1 MMNLTPQQ
9 QQALD
14 RIEAFLDNPSAKVF
28 VLKGYAGTGKTT
40 LIGHIAEM
48 VQKKN
53 KTLKIGA
60 TTGRAAKILRD
71 KLAPKLKELFHYVD
85 LQHSILVSVKGFD
98 QERTNAGIATVHS
111 HIYQLEKVDA
121 DPATGKQLSL
131 FEQKKLDYDDKNS
144 YQLIFRL
151 KTDLTSGIFIIDEAS
166 MIADQ
171 VNHNEETRFGS
182 GNLLQDLFD
191 SHPSYKFIFVGDP
204 AQLPPVN
211 QSFSPALDENYLK
224 EKYRV
229 NVDSFMLRQ
238 IMRIKNPNDDIL
250 LGASFLRYQVENY
263 KNYDKFA
270 LYLEHIQNVEIHF
283 ENNFIN
289 LYAFQLHHKWKTE
302 GNKGLFDALNRRIL
316 VAPFWNQ
323 VQENNRKIRQIIFGN
338 RLSDIMVGD
347 ILMVTHNNQL
357 HRLFNGDL
365 IQVIDIPGY
374 SGVHYRNGVPL
385 LLVRVK
391 RLSDGRKISLFLL
404 LDVLHNPKGKFPA
417 EQRKLL
423 MQDFFRRMYK
433 EKIPQNSQKFLDRF
447 ANDPY
452 VNALHAV
459 YGYAL
464 TCHKA
469 QGGEWEEVFVDLPFK
484 WPRPNKRKAP
494 GEYIRDIYRW
504 VYTAI
509 TRTQQKLTIKR
520 QRYIKSFNPI
530 RPLAEKI
537 ARDDTENH

>member
-1 MMNLTPQQ
+1 MMNPTPQQ

-98 QERTNAGIATVHS
+98 QGRSNAGIATVHS

-121 DPATGKQLSL
+121 DPDTGKQLSL
-131 FEQKKLDYDDKNS
+131 FEQKKLGYDDKNS

-211 QSFSPALDENYLK
+211 QSFSPALDENYMK

-338 RLSDIMVGD
+338 QLSDIMVGD

-391 RLSDGRKISLFLL
+391 RLSDGRKITLYLL
-404 LDVLHNPKGKFPA
+404 MDVLHNPKGKFPA

-469 QGGEWEEVFVDLPFK
+469 QGGEWQEVFVDLPFK
-484 WPRPNKRKAP
+484 WPRPNKRKSP